1 MEEDHSIIESKIYSL
16 QHWFILLLTII
27 VILTI
32 TFVVLIYSKN
42 LKVY

>member
-1 MEEDHSIIESKIYSL
+1 MAEDHHITESKIYSL

-27 VILTI
+27 VIISI